1 MERKFIELVT
11 TFEFSYFQIP
21 LFTTSKYSLYPGKF
35 MEFFDILQRLR
46 NNFWKLV
53 SSVARSHFPFYDE
66 VVQIILFPDVC
77 RHCICNDSH
86 NKFY

>member
-1 MERKFIELVT
+1 
-11 TFEFSYFQIP
+11 
-21 LFTTSKYSLYPGKF
+21 